1 MNQYMLCSGYT
12 CTHHKRL
19 CISYLYHVTIK
30 IKFFHLEYLFFF
42 PYELLKVMKKL
53 RKTVHNLISS
63 FKCKTIK

>member
-30 IKFFHLEYLFFF
+30 IKILNIHFF
-42 PYELLKVMKKL
+42 PYEFFKVMKKL